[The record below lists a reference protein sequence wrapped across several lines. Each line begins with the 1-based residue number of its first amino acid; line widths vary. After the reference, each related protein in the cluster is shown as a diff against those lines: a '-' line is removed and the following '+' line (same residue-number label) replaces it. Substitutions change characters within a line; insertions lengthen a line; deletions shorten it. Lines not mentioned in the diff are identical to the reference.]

1 MESNH
6 RPTAKEAVKLPL
18 LYSALSS
25 LSESDK
31 IVTSGFEPEGAKLV
45 RQIKTLK
52 GGKESLCKILL
63 FF

>member
-45 RQIKTLK
+45 RQIKTR
-52 GGKESLCKILL
+52 LL
-63 FF
+63 PAYK